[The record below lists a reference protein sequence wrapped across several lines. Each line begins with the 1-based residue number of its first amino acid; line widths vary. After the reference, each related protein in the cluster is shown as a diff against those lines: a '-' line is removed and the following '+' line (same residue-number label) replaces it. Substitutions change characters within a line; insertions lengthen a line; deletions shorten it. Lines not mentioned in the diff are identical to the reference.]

1 MVELDEEN
9 AAELTIDMTL
19 ALRLV
24 WFTRPFLA
32 DFAMRGVA
40 ISFLMRASVAWF
52 GSLLGFPHRSH
63 AQYRMSSFDQACEQD
78 RTATRMD
85 LGYKRV
91 VWRQTQAGVLR
102 LGAQP

>member
-40 ISFLMRASVAWF
+40 ISFLGSAQESVK
-52 GSLLGFPHRSH
+52 G
-63 AQYRMSSFDQACEQD
+63 CEL
-78 RTATRMD
+78 TR
-85 LGYKRV
+85 
-91 VWRQTQAGVLR
+91 LR
-102 LGAQP
+102 